1 MTNTSCLPISTFFA
15 TIKNLFTKKAVQKVA
30 SSEPKLKEIAN
41 HNFRNILHLRDIYSN
56 ESINELDNIYNFVYN
71 TV

>member
-30 SSEPKLKEIAN
+30 SSEPKLKEIREPVLIVDEKA
-41 HNFRNILHLRDIYSN
+41 HV
-56 ESINELDNIYNFVYN
+56 ELKM
-71 TV
+71 